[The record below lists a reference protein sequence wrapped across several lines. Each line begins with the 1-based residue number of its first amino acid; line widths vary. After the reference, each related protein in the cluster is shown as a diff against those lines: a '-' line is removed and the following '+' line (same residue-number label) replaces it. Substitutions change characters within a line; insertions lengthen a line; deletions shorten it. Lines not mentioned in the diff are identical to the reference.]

1 MFGGD
6 EPRRTTLM
14 RPAAIPRI
22 KTLEQ
27 FDWSCAGGAPKKK
40 ILQLALMAIVR
51 NAKRCRGVSWGS
63 ADLPPRFSPRWG
75 AGPAVPAVPV
85 ALTVFL
91 AGFLDGPGPIR

>member
-63 ADLPPRFSPRWG
+63 VRFTSAIFAKVGCWTCRPGSPGGADRLFGRFS
-75 AGPAVPAVPV
+75 
-85 ALTVFL
+85 
-91 AGFLDGPGPIR
+91 